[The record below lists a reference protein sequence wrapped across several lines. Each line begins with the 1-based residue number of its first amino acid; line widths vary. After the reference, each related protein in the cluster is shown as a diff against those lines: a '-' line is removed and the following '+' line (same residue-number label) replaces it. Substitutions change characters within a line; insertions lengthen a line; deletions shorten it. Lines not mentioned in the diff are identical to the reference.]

1 MEDNNNQLDNQ
12 ISNSFIEKQK
22 SKQNIASKGFAII
35 VILLIIGLG
44 CFVMYDKLINNNG
57 AEKLD
62 NNTKKL
68 TCKRSYYTESL
79 KMHVT
84 MEIIYIFDKTGEN
97 LMTQTINTTKKF
109 DDGTDAENEYQ
120 YWLSTNCANSD
131 NNFDEAISC
140 SVSKENNEIKINT
153 TYDIT
158 KVTSEMR
165 ELNGL
170 NGTYS
175 QYKKSYA
182 KDIWTCN

>member
-1 MEDNNNQLDNQ
+1 MEENNNQLDNQ
-12 ISNSFIEKQK
+12 ISNSFIKKQK
-22 SKQNIASKGFAII
+22 RIAKVFAII
-35 VILLIIGLG
+35 VILVIIGLG
-44 CFVMYDKLINNNG
+44 FFVMYDKLINNHG
-57 AEKLD
+57 TEKTD

-68 TCKRSYYTESL
+68 TCKRSYYTETL

-84 MEIIYIFDKTGEN
+84 LEIIYIFDKTGEN
-97 LMTQTINTTKKF
+97 LVTQIVNTTKKF
-109 DDGTDAENEYQ
+109 DDRTDAENEYQ
-120 YWLSTNCANSD
+120 NWLSTNCANSD
-131 NNFDEAISC
+131 NNFDETIIC
-140 SVSKENNEIKINT
+140 SVSKENNEVKINT

-158 KVTSEMR
+158 KETSEMR